1 MNLIQSGLLLKATPP
16 QCLIIKNSPGVSNYF
31 QLMFTF
37 LTMYA
42 GEIATLW
49 YIIFVKLIKE
59 TATIDR
65 SKRFSEEV
73 KIAGNI

>member
-1 MNLIQSGLLLKATPP
+1 VINLVQSGFLLQATPP
-16 QCLIIKNSPGVSNYF
+16 QCLIIKDSPGVSNYV
-31 QLMFTF
+31 QLVFTF

-59 TATIDR
+59 TAAIDR
-65 SKRFSEEV
+65 SKRFS
-73 KIAGNI
+73 